1 MRFFQPL
8 DLQYRTS
15 YEPKPNMID
24 LSDVS
29 QGVAQCFLFVFHWL
43 IALSTFVVNG
53 AKLGDVFNNKSHAL
67 CPVCGKVSCWY
78 DDLISSLLLLQ
89 VLQECGHSFLIW
101 SSEHLPVQAHII
113 QSIVRS
119 MQLSAKLKWQTI
131 KSVSFF
137 SCRFRLE
144 ESDHGIGKT
153 VHTITLVLVSLSWLV
168 ISDVIFEV
176 HNVPVM

>member
-1 MRFFQPL
+1 MCFFQPL
-8 DLQYRTS
+8 DLQYRS

-29 QGVAQCFLFVFHWL
+29 QGVAQCFSFVEFDWL

-67 CPVCGKVSCWY
+67 SPVCGKVSCRY
-78 DDLISSLLLLQ
+78 DGLISILLVLQ

-101 SSEHLPVQAHII
+101 SSEHLPVQAHIM

-137 SCRFRLE
+137 FLS
-144 ESDHGIGKT
+144 
-153 VHTITLVLVSLSWLV
+153 ITACSNPLSLS
-168 ISDVIFEV
+168 
-176 HNVPVM
+176 P